1 MTDPSVTE
9 RHAIDAALN
18 QNWKEAVRI
27 NAILLKTDK
36 SNINLLNRL
45 GFAYLQSGMMTAAKK
60 TFTKVVKLDT
70 YNQIAAKN
78 LEKLGLVRQKDL
90 LRASTS
96 QMSPIL
102 FLEEPGKTKIV
113 ECINTAPLQVLSS
126 VSPGQVVLLHA
137 RNHTVEIRNDRNIY
151 LGALPDDL
159 SFRIIKFLAGGNTY
173 QALVQ
178 SIGKNSLM
186 IFIRELSR
194 GKHFVTQ
201 PSFSS
206 TGIYAP
212 FGRTEHAEDGTDKAD
227 DANDDDDKD
236 E

>member
-1 MTDPSVTE
+1 MTDSPVTE

-27 NAILLKTDK
+27 NTILLKSDK
-36 SNINLLNRL
+36 SNINILNRL
-45 GFAYLQSGMMTAAKK
+45 GFAYLQSGMITAAKK
-60 TFTKVVKLDT
+60 TFTKVIKLDT

-78 LEKLGLVRQKDL
+78 LKKLGLVRQKDL
-90 LRASTS
+90 LKASTG

-126 VSPGQVVLLHA
+126 VSPGQEVLLRA
-137 RNHTVEIRNDRNIY
+137 RNHTVEIRNDRNVY

-173 QALVQ
+173 KALVQ
-178 SIGKNSLM
+178 SIGKNSMM

-194 GKHFVTQ
+194 GKRFTTQ
-201 PSFSS
+201 PSFASI
-206 TGIYAP
+206 GIYAP
-212 FGRTEHAEDGTDKAD
+212 FGRTEHTDEATERSTD
-227 DANDDDDKD
+227 DADDDDKED
-236 E
+236 